1 MKKNLRKDLILISEL
16 INSNEKV
23 LDIGCGD
30 GNLLSHLMKIKKVEC
45 RGIELSQTGVNECVK
60 KGLSV
65 IQGDANFDLKD
76 YPDHSFT
83 TAILSQTIQAMI
95 YPDNVIEN
103 LIRIANRAIISF
115 PNFAY
120 WKIRRDFFFHG
131 LMPKNTALPYEWYN
145 TPNIHLCSIKDFTNF
160 CEKKGIKI
168 NEFLYL
174 NEDGEKLSYF
184 RNNFR
189 AYQAIFCVSKK

>member
-1 MKKNLRKDLILISEL
+1 MKDNLRKDLVLISEL

-30 GNLLSHLMKIKKVEC
+30 GNLLSHLLKIKKVEC

-65 IQGDANFDLKD
+65 IQGDANFDLND
-76 YPDHSFT
+76 YPDLSFT

-95 YPDNVIEN
+95 YPDSVIEN
-103 LIRIANRAIISF
+103 LIRIAKRAIISF
-115 PNFAY
+115 PNFGY
-120 WKIRRDFFFHG
+120 WKIRRDLFFSG
-131 LMPKNTALPYEWYN
+131 LMPKNGALPFEWYN
-145 TPNIHLCSIKDFTNF
+145 TPNIHLCSIKDFINF
-160 CEKKGIKI
+160 CEQRGIKI

-174 NEDGEKLSYF
+174 NEEGEKLGSLF
-184 RNNFR
+184 NNFR

>member
-1 MKKNLRKDLILISEL
+1 MKNNLRKDLKLISEL

-76 YPDHSFT
+76 SMRGHHISVFLFPLTRTD
-83 TAILSQTIQAMI
+83 LS
-95 YPDNVIEN
+95 
-103 LIRIANRAIISF
+103 
-115 PNFAY
+115 
-120 WKIRRDFFFHG
+120 
-131 LMPKNTALPYEWYN
+131 
-145 TPNIHLCSIKDFTNF
+145 
-160 CEKKGIKI
+160 
-168 NEFLYL
+168 
-174 NEDGEKLSYF
+174 
-184 RNNFR
+184 
-189 AYQAIFCVSKK
+189 SKHFMDAF

>member
-1 MKKNLRKDLILISEL
+1 MKNNLRKDLKLISEL

-65 IQGDANFDLKD
+65 IQGDANFDLND
-76 YPDHSFT
+76 YPDYSFT
-83 TAILSQTIQAMI
+83 TAILSQTIHAMI
-95 YPDNVIEN
+95 YPDKVIEN
-103 LIRIANRAIISF
+103 LIRIAKRAIISF
-115 PNFAY
+115 PNFGY
-120 WKIRRDFFFHG
+120 WKIRRDLFFSG
-131 LMPKNTALPYEWYN
+131 LMPKNSALPFEWYD
-145 TPNIHLCSIKDFTNF
+145 TPNIHLCSIKDFINF
-160 CEKKGIKI
+160 CDKKGIKI

-174 NEDGEKLSYF
+174 NEKGEKLGHLL
-184 RNNFR
+184 NNLR